1 MLVQGKRQASRAN
14 VGSVTRKSC
23 QVYPRV
29 LYTVDFKASLAGVM
43 RNHADEQKTE
53 GKRISVAIKDKKEIA
68 MSTFLGLVRR
78 PGSKNPLSPD
88 KRLSQ
93 VHGISSFL
101 RVYSSPFRIGNSQV
115 WSEVIGGE

>member
-43 RNHADEQKTE
+43 RNHAHETETGGQKSFHDE
-53 GKRISVAIKDKKEIA
+53 
-68 MSTFLGLVRR
+68 
-78 PGSKNPLSPD
+78 
-88 KRLSQ
+88 
-93 VHGISSFL
+93 
-101 RVYSSPFRIGNSQV
+101 
-115 WSEVIGGE
+115 